1 MNISTRSKEPLGS
14 PGIVAAA
21 ARSSTDETMIS
32 VLLVGG
38 ARAHQE
44 GLAEA
49 LERTERFRVAEIVP
63 SIEVALGELRGASAD
78 VVLLDTQVGG
88 CVDGVRALSASMP
101 QARVVAFGVTES
113 ESDVVALAEAGVSGY
128 VPHDASLTYLKEEI
142 ESVASGQLL
151 ASPEVAAI
159 LLRRV
164 QALANEPRAELPQL
178 TARQREIL
186 ALVEEG
192 LSNRQIAR
200 RLSIEI
206 QTVKNHVHNVLEE
219 LGLHTRTEAAAWARR
234 HGLWNHGR
242 SVD

>member
-1 MNISTRSKEPLGS
+1 LAAF
-14 PGIVAAA
+14 GIVAAA
-21 ARSSTDETMIS
+21 TRSGADDRKIS
-32 VLLVGG
+32 VLIVGG

-49 LERTERFRVAEIVP
+49 LERTERIHVAELAP
-63 SIEVALGELRGASAD
+63 SIDAALGQRRGAPVD
-78 VVLLDTQVGG
+78 VVLLDMRVDG
-88 CVDGVRALSASMP
+88 CIDGVRTLSAFMP
-101 QARVVAFGVTES
+101 EARVVAFGVTES

-128 VPHDASLTYLKEEI
+128 VPHDASLKYLEKEI
-142 ESVASGQLL
+142 ESVANGQLL

-164 QALANEPRAELPQL
+164 QTLANEPRQELPQL

-192 LSNRQIAR
+192 FSNKQIAR
-200 RLSIEI
+200 RLSIQV

-234 HGLWNHGR
+234 HGLWNHDR
-242 SVD
+242 FDN

>member
-1 MNISTRSKEPLGS
+1 
-14 PGIVAAA
+14 
-21 ARSSTDETMIS
+21 MIS
-32 VLLVGG
+32 VLIVGG

-49 LERTERFRVAEIVP
+49 LERTERFRVVEALP
-63 SIEVALGELRGASAD
+63 SIEVALSRLEGAPVD
-78 VVLLDTQVGG
+78 VVLLDMRVED
-88 CVDGVRALSASMP
+88 CIDGVRTLSASMP
-101 QARVVAFGVTES
+101 EARVVAFGVTES
-113 ESDVVALAEAGVSGY
+113 ERDVVALAEAGVSGY

-142 ESVASGQLL
+142 KSVANGQLL

-164 QALANEPRAELPQL
+164 RALANEPRAALPQL
-178 TARQREIL
+178 TAREREIL

-192 LSNRQIAR
+192 LSNKQIAR
-200 RLSIEI
+200 RLSIEV
-206 QTVKNHVHNVLEE
+206 QTVKNHVHNLLDE

-242 SVD
+242 SID